1 MRNSNK
7 QLRSTAIYI
16 ASAAMG
22 NSSSCSAFKET
33 IQGYHFGFKSKRN
46 VAGQY
51 TEHKDFTFLNDRL
64 AKIPQNTR
72 YEFAAYDFATKK
84 VLLLDIDH
92 LPRCLISPSLL
103 SPFEVY
109 LAAVAAGKLKEA
121 SASAL
126 IEEKSEVTVA
136 SAPVQHGFPDVVK
149 PNNEVNV
156 VAPPP
161 YK

>member
-1 MRNSNK
+1 
-7 QLRSTAIYI
+7 
-16 ASAAMG
+16 MG

-51 TEHKDFTFLNDRL
+51 TEYKDFTFLSTNL

-72 YEFAAYDFATKK
+72 YEFAAYDFATQK
-84 VLLLDIDH
+84 VLLLDTDH
-92 LPRCLISPSLL
+92 LPRCLISSLSSNSVFASFQPGPSLL
-103 SPFEVY
+103 SPFDVY
-109 LAAVAAGKLKEA
+109 LAAVAAGKVKEA
-121 SASAL
+121 SALAL
-126 IEEKSEVTVA
+126 IEEKSAVTVA
-136 SAPVQHGFPDVVK
+136 SAPLQDRFPDVVK